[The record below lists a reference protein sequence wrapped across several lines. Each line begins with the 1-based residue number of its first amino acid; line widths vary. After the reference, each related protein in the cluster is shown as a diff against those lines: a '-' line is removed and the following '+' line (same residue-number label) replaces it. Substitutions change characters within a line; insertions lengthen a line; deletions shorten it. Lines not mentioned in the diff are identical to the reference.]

1 MAWLAAAAAA
11 ALLTHYQAALLVT
24 GAAVYSLVA
33 PRPPGGAG
41 DRRSWRPAL
50 PALLGLGAGTAAAA
64 LASGWTH
71 ALGNE
76 RAMLVA
82 PSLSGLVG
90 KLAGIGDTAG
100 QAAGAP
106 GTLAAI
112 AALAVAAAFAIP
124 RSRRALL
131 TRVREARPGW
141 WPVAFFLAVTAG
153 GIVLQNLLF
162 LSMPL
167 RLSPRYFAMAWP
179 FAAFL
184 PLAVFGLWPR
194 LRLPLTAAFCALLAV
209 MSVVALPVGAGDP
222 LQIGRLS
229 DADAVIVNGVGVGR
243 LPRFLWSVPED
254 AVVFVGDAGQIL
266 RSASSP
272 ADLPA
277 VTPGGAGHTY
287 FVDLSGKSGP
297 TAADSDA
304 VLAAWERSSDVR
316 LLDESETARIYA
328 ITPRDAD

>member
-1 MAWLAAAAAA
+1 LA
-11 ALLTHYQAALLVT
+11 
-24 GAAVYSLVA
+24 
-33 PRPPGGAG
+33 
-41 DRRSWRPAL
+41 
-50 PALLGLGAGTAAAA
+50 LGAGTATAA
-64 LASGWTH
+64 LASGWTR

-106 GTLAAI
+106 GTLAAVAAI
-112 AALAVAAAFAIP
+112 ALAAAFAIP

-131 TRVREARPGW
+131 AHLRAARPAW
-141 WPVAFFLAVTAG
+141 WPIAFFLAVTAG
-153 GIVLQNLLF
+153 GIALQSLLF

-194 LRLPLTAAFCALLAV
+194 LRSSLTAALCALLAV

-222 LQIGRLS
+222 LQIGRLA
-229 DADAVIVNGVGVGR
+229 DADAVIVDGVGVGR
-243 LPRFLWSVPED
+243 LPRFLWSVPPD
-254 AVVFVGDAGQIL
+254 ARVFVGDPEQIL
-266 RSASSP
+266 RAAVSP
-272 ADLPA
+272 EDLPVDA
-277 VTPGGAGHTY
+277 PGASARTY
-287 FVDLSGKSGP
+287 FVDLSGRSGP
-297 TAADSDA
+297 VAASSAA
-304 VLAAWERSSDVR
+304 VLAAFGRGSDVQ
-316 LLDESETARIYA
+316 LLDRSDTATIYL
-328 ITPRDAD
+328 ITPRGAD